1 MPKIGRVLDL
11 GIDEFVGTHPLLVVA
26 VVAIRV
32 PGVQKM
38 FTDTYLAVVLLASAR
53 HANETTVETA
63 DVTIVGT
70 ADVTIVETADVT
82 IVGTAGAM
90 IVETAGVMIVE
101 IGSVL
106 IVDIAGVTTVDLVG
120 VTTAAIVNET
130 KVATAQEA
138 TDPASMI
145 AGRLVAR
152 GRVAGRNPTVIILAL
167 PPPTTTKSETEIE
180 IVTAIAR

>member
-53 HANETTVETA
+53 HANETT
-63 DVTIVGT
+63 
-70 ADVTIVETADVT
+70 VETADVT